1 MVEIE
6 LILMILQY
14 THLLI
19 FHKTFLKQFVIR
31 RMRRGLLLILCYF
44 GSAFSSLIVLKK
56 NI

>member
-1 MVEIE
+1 MAEIE

-19 FHKTFLKQFVIR
+19 FQKNFLKQFVIR